1 MQQCVDIFSKYD
13 FAIKKKLVIFIKSRG
28 RMCLSRI
35 FYLFSQI
42 VERWVFQLDEVTLM
56 RKKLLIKI
64 INMLNK
70 IILN

>member
-42 VERWVFQLDEVTLM
+42 VERWVFQLDEVTFDE
-56 RKKLLIKI
+56 KEI
-64 INMLNK
+64 INKNYK
-70 IILN
+70 YVK

>member
-28 RMCLSRI
+28 KMCLSRI

-42 VERWVFQLDEVTLM
+42 VERWVFQLDEVTFDE
-56 RKKLLIKI
+56 KEI
-64 INMLNK
+64 INKNYK
-70 IILN
+70 YVK

>member
-42 VERWVFQLDEVTLM
+42 VERWVFQLGEVTFDE
-56 RKKLLIKI
+56 KEI
-64 INMLNK
+64 INKNYK
-70 IILN
+70 YVK

>member
-42 VERWVFQLDEVTLM
+42 VERWVFQLDEVTFDE
-56 RKKLLIKI
+56 KEI
-64 INMLNK
+64 INKNYK
-70 IILN
+70 YIK

>member
-42 VERWVFQLDEVTLM
+42 VERWVLQLDEVTFDE
-56 RKKLLIKI
+56 KEI
-64 INMLNK
+64 INKNYK
-70 IILN
+70 YVK